1 MFRHEVRPAGERTGP
16 DGLPVTLP
24 ALSAQ
29 LTGLARQVDA
39 GKALVVRARLRDG
52 STVEGMVNNA
62 SPDHVSIFRSPRT
75 DPVTITAAQLA
86 GLELSRTHPAA
97 KAAAI
102 GGAILFMA
110 TPFGFWALG
119 ASRWLGMLGM
129 VPVIAVLLPLLRR
142 LHLRL
147 RRWEPLLTDQ

>member
-1 MFRHEVRPAGERTGP
+1 MS
-16 DGLPVTLP
+16 LP
-24 ALSAQ
+24 ALTSQ

-62 SPDHVSIFRSPRT
+62 SPDHVSIFRSLRA

-86 GLELSRTHPAA
+86 GLDLSRMHPAA
-97 KAAAI
+97 KGAAI
-102 GGAILFMA
+102 GGAILLMA
-110 TPFGFWALG
+110 TPVGFWALG
-119 ASRWLGMLGM
+119 ASKWLGMLGM
-129 VPVIAVLLPLLRR
+129 VPVIAVMLPLLRR

-147 RRWEPLLTDQ
+147 RRWEPLLPDHWPG